1 MRLIRVFPGLLLLI
15 ALGISACH
23 TGLRIVNPATRS
35 DPSWRVIQRPSA
47 AAPAYMLVPLAA
59 PPTVAP
65 PSRPPPGGLSG

>member
-1 MRLIRVFPGLLLLI
+1 MRLIRVRPSLLLLI
-15 ALGISACH
+15 ALGTSAC
-23 TGLRIVNPATRS
+23 GLRIVNPATRS